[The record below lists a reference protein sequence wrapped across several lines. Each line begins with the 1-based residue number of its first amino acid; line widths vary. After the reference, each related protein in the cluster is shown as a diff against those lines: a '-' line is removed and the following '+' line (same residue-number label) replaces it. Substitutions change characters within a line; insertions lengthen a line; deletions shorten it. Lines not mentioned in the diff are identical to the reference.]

1 MINHFK
7 MNMYPF
13 IEQPGVDQ
21 LCKDERITQGL
32 ARLDYFLTQ
41 GLIALLLGQTGVGK
55 SCLIRLFLHS
65 LSRNRIKPIYLHLTN
80 ITAKGLLR
88 LLVSALGEVPKIGKD
103 RLFLQIMDKTQNELP
118 TLLVFD
124 EAHLLD
130 PEVLTDI
137 RLLVSGME
145 TNQNLK
151 IILSGQDPLSHTLKR
166 STHADLVQRINVSYY
181 LRALTREQTAL
192 YIDSRMRS
200 SGASEKIFEPEAKDL
215 IHDYAHG
222 IPRQIN
228 NMATACLLNAA
239 ARNEQKVTQALVNLT
254 ISETFLP

>member
-1 MINHFK
+1 MLTHFK
-7 MNMYPF
+7 MDMHPF
-13 IEQPGVDQ
+13 VEQPCADK

-32 ARLDYFLTQ
+32 ARLDYFLVQ
-41 GLIALLLGQTGVGK
+41 GQLALILGQTGVGK
-55 SCLIRLFLHS
+55 SSLLRLFLHS
-65 LSRNRIKPIYLHLTN
+65 LSRNRIRPIYLHLTN

-103 RLFLQIMDKTQNELP
+103 RLFLQIMDKVQNDLP

-151 IILSGQDPLSHTLKR
+151 IILCGQDPLSQTLKR
-166 STHADLVQRINVSYY
+166 STHADLLQRINVSYY
-181 LRALTREQTAL
+181 LRALIREQTAL

-239 ARNEQKVTQALVNLT
+239 ARNEQKVTEALVNLT

>member
-1 MINHFK
+1 M
-7 MNMYPF
+7 
-13 IEQPGVDQ
+13 
-21 LCKDERITQGL
+21 
-32 ARLDYFLTQ
+32 A
-41 GLIALLLGQTGVGK
+41 
-55 SCLIRLFLHS
+55 
-65 LSRNRIKPIYLHLTN
+65 
-80 ITAKGLLR
+80 
-88 LLVSALGEVPKIGKD
+88 
-103 RLFLQIMDKTQNELP
+103 KTQSELP

-181 LRALTREQTAL
+181 LRALTREQTTL

-200 SGASEKIFEPEAKDL
+200 SGASEKIFEPEAKSL

-228 NMATACLLNAA
+228 NMATACLLNAF
-239 ARNEQKVTQALVNLT
+239 ARNEQKVTEAMVNLT

>member
-1 MINHFK
+1 MILFRK
-7 MNMYPF
+7 LASAWL
-13 IEQPGVDQ
+13 E
-21 LCKDERITQGL
+21 CKPKTLRCMMAKPAIHT
-32 ARLDYFLTQ
+32 
-41 GLIALLLGQTGVGK
+41 
-55 SCLIRLFLHS
+55 
-65 LSRNRIKPIYLHLTN
+65 RNKIKPIYLHLTN

-103 RLFLQIMDKTQNELP
+103 RLFLQIMDKTQKDLP

-124 EAHLLD
+124 EAHLLN

-137 RLLVSGME
+137 RLLVSGMQ

-151 IILSGQDPLSHTLKR
+151 IILCGQDPLSHTLKR
-166 STHADLVQRINVSYY
+166 STHTDLVQRINVSYY
-181 LRALTREQTAL
+181 LQTLTREQTAF
-192 YIDSRMRS
+192 YIDSRVRS
-200 SGASEKIFEPEAKDL
+200 SGTSEKIFESEAKSL

-239 ARNEQKVTQALVNLT
+239 ARDEQKITEALVNLT

>member
-7 MNMYPF
+7 MNVYPF

-41 GLIALLLGQTGVGK
+41 GVIALLLGQTGVGK
-55 SCLIRLFLHS
+55 SSLIRLFLHS
-65 LSRNRIKPIYLHLTN
+65 LSRNRIKPIYLHLSN

-103 RLFLQIMDKTQNELP
+103 RLFLQIMDKTQSELP

-130 PEVLTDI
+130 PGVLTDI

-200 SGASEKIFEPEAKDL
+200 SGASEKIFEPEAKSL

-239 ARNEQKVTQALVNLT
+239 ARNEQKVTEALVNLT

>member
-1 MINHFK
+1 MLNHFK
-7 MNMYPF
+7 MNHHPF
-13 IEQPGVDQ
+13 VEQPCVDNI
-21 LCKDERITQGL
+21 CKDERITQGL
-32 ARLDYFLTQ
+32 ARLEYFLTQ
-41 GLIALLLGQTGVGK
+41 GVIALILGQTGVGK
-55 SCLIRLFLHS
+55 SSLLRLFLHS
-65 LSRNRIKPIYLHLTN
+65 LSRNRIRPIYLHLTN

-88 LLVSALGEVPKIGKD
+88 LLVSSLGEVPKIGKD
-103 RLFLQIMDKTQNELP
+103 RLFLQIMDKVQNDLP

-137 RLLVSGME
+137 RLLVSGLE
-145 TNQNLK
+145 TSQNLK
-151 IILSGQDPLSHTLKR
+151 IILCGQDPLSHTLRR
-166 STHADLVQRINVSYY
+166 STHADLLQRINVSYY
-181 LRALTREQTAL
+181 LRTLTREQTVL

-228 NMATACLLNAA
+228 NMATACLLNAV
-239 ARNEQKVTQALVNLT
+239 ARNEQKVTEALVNLT

>member
-1 MINHFK
+1 MLNHFK
-7 MNMYPF
+7 MDTYPF
-13 IEQPGVDQ
+13 AEQPCVDQ

-32 ARLDYFLTQ
+32 ARLEYFLTQ
-41 GLIALLLGQTGVGK
+41 GVIALLLGQTGVGK
-55 SCLIRLFLHS
+55 SSLIRLFLHS

-103 RLFLQIMDKTQNELP
+103 RLFLQIMAKTQNELP

-181 LRALTREQTAL
+181 LRALTREQTTL

-200 SGASEKIFEPEAKDL
+200 SGASEKIFEPEAKSL

-228 NMATACLLNAA
+228 NMATACLLNAVA
-239 ARNEQKVTQALVNLT
+239 KKEQKVTEAMVNLT